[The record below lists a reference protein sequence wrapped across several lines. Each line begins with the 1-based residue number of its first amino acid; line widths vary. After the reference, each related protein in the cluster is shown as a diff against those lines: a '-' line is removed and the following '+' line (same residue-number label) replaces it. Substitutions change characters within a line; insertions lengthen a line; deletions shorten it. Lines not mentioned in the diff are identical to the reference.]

1 MRLHQFS
8 FDCIE
13 YEEDP
18 DLQQEEEEQFD
29 EEPVDANV
37 NIRQYLDAHI
47 MPSLIEALE
56 KLTTDKPKDPIQ
68 YIGEYMLRGAEKS
81 AQVQNTT

>member
-1 MRLHQFS
+1 M
-8 FDCIE
+8 
-13 YEEDP
+13 
-18 DLQQEEEEQFD
+18 QQEEEETFD

-56 KLTTDKPKDPIQ
+56 KLTEDKPKDPI
-68 YIGEYMLRGAEKS
+68 
-81 AQVQNTT
+81 